1 MKFEKKT
8 AVIFSIKLI
17 IALTLAW
24 IVIYN
29 IEAVELKYIVKNADV
44 SLIIFAVAL
53 LPLNLYLQFR
63 KWKYLAAKAS
73 EEKIPDRQIWV
84 SAFLGIAFGFI
95 TPGRIGE
102 LGKLF
107 AVTGADRLKLLSL
120 GIIEKIYD
128 VFPVLIFGSLSLV
141 FLPHLFFS
149 GSVTMRYN
157 LIMFAAVISVVT
169 YFVAVHPGLFKTL
182 FYYLKNTVLK
192 KSVNFKR
199 FCDGAKDL
207 KRRDAGIL
215 FLFSILLFC
224 VYTTQFAFLI
234 MSFAQ
239 IDPFHAFT
247 GVWAAVLLKTFLPLS
262 LGDIGV
268 RESTAAFIFGLM
280 EVSTEASVSAAFLLF
295 VINILIPS
303 AVSVFLIPFAFISK
317 HSRSS
322 EADQDLR

>member
-1 MKFEKKT
+1 MKFDKT
-8 AVIFSIKLI
+8 KTIIFSIKFV
-17 IALTLAW
+17 IAVTLAW
-24 IVIYN
+24 VVIYN
-29 IEAVELKYIVKNADV
+29 IEAVELKYIIRNADV
-44 SLIIFAVAL
+44 SYIIFAVAL

-73 EEKIPDRQIWV
+73 EEKIPDRQIWI

-107 AVTGADRLKLLSL
+107 AISGVDRLKLLSL

-128 VFPVLIFGSLSLV
+128 VFPVMIFGSLSLA

-157 LIMFAAVISVVT
+157 LIMFAAIISVIT

-224 VYTTQFAFLI
+224 VYTSQFALLI
-234 MSFAQ
+234 MSFSK
-239 IDPFHAFT
+239 IDIFHAFT

-280 EVSTEASVSAAFLLF
+280 EVSTEAAVSAAFLLF
-295 VINILIPS
+295 VINILVPS
-303 AVSVFLIPFAFISK
+303 GLSVFLIPFAFISK
-317 HSRSS
+317 RNRSS
-322 EADQDLR
+322 DEN

>member
-1 MKFEKKT
+1 MKFDKKKT
-8 AVIFSIKLI
+8 VLFSIKLI
-17 IALTLAW
+17 IAVTLAW
-24 IVIYN
+24 VVIYN
-29 IEAVELKYIVKNADV
+29 IEAVQLKYIIRNADV
-44 SLIIFAVAL
+44 SFIIFAAAL
-53 LPLNLYLQFR
+53 LPLNIYLQFR

-73 EEKIPDRQIWV
+73 ESSIPDRQIWV

-107 AVTGADRLKLLSL
+107 AISSADRLKLLSL

-128 VFPVLIFGSLSLV
+128 VFPVLIFGSLSLA

-149 GSVTMRYN
+149 GSVMMRYN
-157 LIMFAAVISVVT
+157 LIMFASVISVLT

-182 FYYLKNTVLK
+182 FYYLKNTILK
-192 KSVNFKR
+192 KSENFKR

-215 FLFSILLFC
+215 FLLSVLLFT
-224 VYTTQFAFLI
+224 VYTTQFSLLI
-234 MSFAQ
+234 MSFSD

-268 RESTAAFIFGLM
+268 REGTAAFIFGLM

-295 VINILIPS
+295 VINILLPS

-317 HSRSS
+317 HNRSS
-322 EADQDLR
+322 GGN